1 MSRVLACCAV
11 CVLAAAATLHA
22 AVPQHKPA
30 AKPAA
35 KPVANA
41 PAMKTD
47 PVVISCLEPLGQGVK
62 SARKF
67 CDVMAGRDPAKG
79 NQLTLPKHHGTA
91 VLQFHLYNRQMYSA
105 QQVQAGQAY
114 TRATATIGVLA
125 PDGTVLGRGVVQ
137 TEFRSG
143 KDLFDRI
150 TGGAGPGGLKA
161 VAPVGDE
168 IIRVS
173 VPEKVELVSLLGEK
187 LVLGGVDG
195 LQTLGAEGRPIAL
208 VSDAQIEYTPPPAKK
223 AAPVKKRKK

>member
-41 PAMKTD
+41 PATKTD

-168 IIRVS
+168 IIRVG

-223 AAPVKKRKK
+223 AAPAKKRKK